1 MESWKDQQALSS
13 QLALVLQEKKKKTG
27 KSKTSPSSQGSISIC
42 LCCPSKAQP
51 HDVTREAKIMGE
63 TALFI
68 LASAYDYLQLQVA
81 QNYLWS
87 LKRLTFY
94 FIPRTNSFLETF
106 LRDKGTKNQKVL
118 DISATGKEKPV
129 GKHDFH
135 FFNIPGISPLLYP

>member
-1 MESWKDQQALSS
+1 M
-13 QLALVLQEKKKKTG
+13 
-27 KSKTSPSSQGSISIC
+27 
-42 LCCPSKAQP
+42 
-51 HDVTREAKIMGE
+51 TREAKIMGE

-68 LASAYDYLQLQVA
+68 LASAYDYLRLQVA

-94 FIPRTNSFLETF
+94 FIPRTNSFLEIF

-129 GKHDFH
+129 GKHDFD
-135 FFNIPGISPLLYP
+135 FF